1 MHKSMGIA
9 VVQTVVAAQV
19 VTNLKFQCSSF
30 VSIAGL
36 TTDSAT
42 AALLHR
48 TLPPLL
54 CLAAGALAAALIA
67 TLSATGVCVKAVA
80 VGIQQL
86 PQWPPVRGYEA
97 HGCARWHGGP
107 VGRGERLRPD

>member
-1 MHKSMGIA
+1 MHMSVGIA
-9 VVQTVVAAQV
+9 VVQTAVAAQV
-19 VTNLKFQCSSF
+19 VTNLKLQRFSF
-30 VSIAGL
+30 ATIAGL
-36 TTDSAT
+36 STSSAT

-54 CLAAGALAAALIA
+54 CLAAGALAAALAA

-97 HGCARWHGGP
+97 HGCAR
-107 VGRGERLRPD
+107 